1 MVTTPT
7 SPLLPQR
14 PATPDL
20 GIPMEMTPGQIMEA
34 EISAGLML
42 DQAESPVFAPE
53 SLMSDDLDL
62 DTDADTAHTEF
73 DTVLQTPTQ
82 SSHLTEFVASSLD
95 NLPVSTISVTS
106 SSSAAVSI
114 ITSDTSSRIN
124 LNNAKR
130 RRSDSEEEE
139 PAAKV
144 LRLGKS

>member
-1 MVTTPT
+1 MTYYFSLTLNTSVPVTVSLPTSPVSLSTLSSMVTTPT

-82 SSHLTEFVASSLD
+82 S
-95 NLPVSTISVTS
+95 
-106 SSSAAVSI
+106 
-114 ITSDTSSRIN
+114 R
-124 LNNAKR
+124 
-130 RRSDSEEEE
+130 
-139 PAAKV
+139 
-144 LRLGKS
+144 

>member
-95 NLPVSTISVTS
+95 NLPVSTS

-124 LNNAKR
+124 LNNAK
-130 RRSDSEEEE
+130 
-139 PAAKV
+139 
-144 LRLGKS
+144 